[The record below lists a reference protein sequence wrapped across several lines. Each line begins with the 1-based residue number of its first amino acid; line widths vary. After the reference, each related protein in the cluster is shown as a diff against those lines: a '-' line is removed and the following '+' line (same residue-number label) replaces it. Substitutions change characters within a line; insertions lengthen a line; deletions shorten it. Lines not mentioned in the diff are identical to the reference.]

1 MTVDFKLDDAELQTA
16 LKLLSGLVKDQL
28 ITVKEAAKRAG
39 LTEEEFAKRTGLKR
53 SIKHKRVFYRGNRD
67 IIDCTRC

>member
-1 MTVDFKLDDAELQTA
+1 MRGGSGRSMTDDFKLDDAELQTA

-39 LTEEEFAKRTGLKR
+39 LTEEEFVEKTGMR
-53 SIKHKRVFYRGNRD
+53 
-67 IIDCTRC
+67 

>member
-1 MTVDFKLDDAELQTA
+1 MNEQEFQLDDAELETA

-39 LTEEEFAKRTGLKR
+39 LTEEEFVEKTGLR
-53 SIKHKRVFYRGNRD
+53 
-67 IIDCTRC
+67 

>member
-1 MTVDFKLDDAELQTA
+1 MTDDFKLDDAELQTA

-39 LTEEEFAKRTGLKR
+39 LTEEEFVEKTGLR
-53 SIKHKRVFYRGNRD
+53 
-67 IIDCTRC
+67 